1 MRGGKGDAIRN
12 VDNPR
17 GQVCG
22 KKANIVQITGVPGCS
37 ADIERQK
44 GFEDESARHPNLT
57 VADWRE

>member
-44 GFEDESARHPNLT
+44 GFEDESARHP
-57 VADWRE
+57 RE